1 MTPKIPASTA
11 PVRGPAA
18 APAPA
23 ATPASLADP
32 AAASVVTT
40 PAAADTLAIAHSAT
54 PAAKIVIL
62 ANGTF
67 PTHPVPLARLCDADM
82 IICCDGAAEK
92 LVANGLEPGIIIGDL
107 DSVSPALRE
116 RYRDILVQDTDQD
129 TNDLTKAVNWCVS
142 AGIREVTIL
151 GATGIREDHTLGN
164 ISLLADY
171 STRIDA
177 VMLTDTGSIR
187 VYDRGVI
194 IDSHPGQQVSLFS
207 IDPSLKVTSSGLKYP
222 LDNLTLHSWWR
233 GTLNEAVTDSFSL
246 DFNSGKVIVFLGY
259 CQGVNGLDPY

>member
-11 PVRGPAA
+11 PVRGP
-18 APAPA
+18 
-23 ATPASLADP
+23 
-32 AAASVVTT
+32 
-40 PAAADTLAIAHSAT
+40 AT

-67 PTHPVPLARLCDADM
+67 PTHPVPLVRLHDADM

-107 DSVSPALRE
+107 DSVSPELKE
-116 RYRDILVQDTDQD
+116 RYGNILVHDTDQD

-142 AGIREVTIL
+142 VGIREVTIL

-177 VMLTDTGSIR
+177 VILTDTGSFR
-187 VYDRGVI
+187 VYDRSVT

-207 IDPSLKVTSSGLKYP
+207 IDPSLKATSSGLKYP

-233 GTLNEAVTDSFSL
+233 GTLNEAIANTFSL

-259 CQGVNGLDPY
+259 CQGVNLK